1 MLDEMNDS
9 NFIFNVFLLWWIIA
23 LLFVLL
29 FLLEAMDMLWKK
41 EFWLLSVTM
50 SFNFSDVKKL
60 ASKLKESVSSN
71 VTSLLQ
77 NSNSGNN
84 VSSSIKNGIN
94 GVIQSVKTGSMA
106 VGAKIVQTKDSLL
119 TKTNEV
125 IDAVIAPCQIK
136 YIVDNLGILSF

>member
-1 MLDEMNDS
+1 MNDS
-9 NFIFNVFLLWWIIA
+9 DFIFNVFLLWWIIVF
-23 LLFVLL
+23 LFVLL
-29 FLLEAMDMLWKK
+29 FLLETMDMLWKK

-50 SFNFSDVKKL
+50 SFNFSDVKKF

-125 IDAVIAPCQIK
+125 IDVVIAPCQIK
-136 YIVDNLGILSF
+136 YIVDNLGIRSF

>member
-1 MLDEMNDS
+1 
-9 NFIFNVFLLWWIIA
+9 
-23 LLFVLL
+23 
-29 FLLEAMDMLWKK
+29 
-41 EFWLLSVTM
+41 M

-125 IDAVIAPCQIK
+125 IDVVIAPCQIK
-136 YIVDNLGILSF
+136 YIVDNLGIRSF

>member
-29 FLLEAMDMLWKK
+29 FLLETMDMLWKK

-50 SFNFSDVKKL
+50 SFNFSDVKKF

-84 VSSSIKNGIN
+84 VSSSILNKKLLPRDIN
-94 GVIQSVKTGSMA
+94 NFLNSLSIILLFSFIRSRVIE
-106 VGAKIVQTKDSLL
+106 IIRWL
-119 TKTNEV
+119 
-125 IDAVIAPCQIK
+125 
-136 YIVDNLGILSF
+136 Y

>member
-1 MLDEMNDS
+1 MNDS

-29 FLLEAMDMLWKK
+29 FLLETMDMLWKK
-41 EFWLLSVTM
+41 EFWLLSVTV

-125 IDAVIAPCQIK
+125 IDVVIAPCQIK
-136 YIVDNLGILSF
+136 YIVDNLGIRSF

>member
-9 NFIFNVFLLWWIIA
+9 DFIFNVFLLWWIIA

-29 FLLEAMDMLWKK
+29 FLSENMDMLWQK

-125 IDAVIAPCQIK
+125 IDVVIAPCQIK

>member
-29 FLLEAMDMLWKK
+29 FLLETMDMLWKK

-125 IDAVIAPCQIK
+125 IDVVIAPCQIK
-136 YIVDNLGILSF
+136 YIVDNLGIRSF